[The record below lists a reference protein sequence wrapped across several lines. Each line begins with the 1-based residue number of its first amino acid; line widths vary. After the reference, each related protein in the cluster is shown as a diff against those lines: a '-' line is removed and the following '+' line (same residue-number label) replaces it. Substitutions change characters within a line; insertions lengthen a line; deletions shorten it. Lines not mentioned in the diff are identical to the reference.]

1 MEDKA
6 GEFQKAKEMLT
17 KSVEAIQKGNLD
29 DLKALCGGSTEILN
43 ELSEGKGRKLIHF
56 ASIFGRIEILEWISE
71 NNGDPYTTDDDGNSI
86 SSLAV
91 YNEDIK
97 TLDWIITKYPDLLQH
112 RNNKSMSL
120 LHIASESCNF
130 SIVEYLLGKGL
141 DINEVSQNGTPL
153 ELTVMWKKIDMAL
166 FLIQHGAD
174 PNGSRGKYF
183 PPCVVMAASMNNIKA
198 LEILITAGADLNL
211 TGSDQVT
218 ALEVACEF
226 GFDFIDFLI
235 EKGAKITGR
244 VIKAAYNNKKYEV
257 VDKFLT
263 IEPVEKIH
271 LSREKSD
278 EAEEFKIMGNEAFKN
293 NDFVSAIDLYSK
305 AIEIYPA
312 SIYYSNRSQ
321 AYINLKNYEE
331 GLKDARTSRAIDST
345 NVKALLREAQALQF
359 LGRPLESAGCY
370 WHAQKQDASLSI
382 SSILLSTVSLIT

>member
-112 RNNKSMSL
+112 HNNKSMSL